1 MLKFMIKEQ
10 FINSNLPFFLKILKD
25 KNALRLRRVTLTRK
39 RRANTLK
46 THCAKND
53 QNKIVVA
60 GKVIL
65 LK

>member
-25 KNALRLRRVTLTRK
+25 KNALLLRRVTLTRK

-46 THCAKND
+46 TYSAKND